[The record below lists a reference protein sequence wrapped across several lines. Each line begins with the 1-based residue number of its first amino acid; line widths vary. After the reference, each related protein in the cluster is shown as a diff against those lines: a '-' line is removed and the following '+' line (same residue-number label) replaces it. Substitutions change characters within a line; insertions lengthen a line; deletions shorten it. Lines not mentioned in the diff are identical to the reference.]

1 MDWIWIGWGF
11 LVVAAA
17 VAVFLIRALN
27 QVSRTV
33 RNLGTLVNS
42 LETEITPLVRNLR
55 ETSENINGLL
65 VQTQERLNQLEGL
78 FLTLKESA
86 QIFSMI
92 NRIFR
97 GGVTPTLV
105 NMAGL
110 AVGIKTAGQSFFKRK
125 GKGGK

>member
-105 NMAGL
+105 NLAGL